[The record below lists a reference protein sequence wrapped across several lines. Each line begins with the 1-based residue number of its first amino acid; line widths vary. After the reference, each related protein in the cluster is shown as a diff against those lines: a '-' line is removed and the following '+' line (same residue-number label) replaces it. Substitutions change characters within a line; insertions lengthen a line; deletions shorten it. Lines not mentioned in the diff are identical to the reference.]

1 MNKEKDPA
9 HIYGFERG
17 HFMAGEQGE
26 TYTSVVSNNY
36 PLRVPKKL
44 TTSQEVFRSASA
56 DNVDR
61 FAFKEAA
68 DVIGDYA
75 DKALAGLQALPA
87 HVGCND
93 HIVHGV
99 ERIVCSRRLS
109 FLHIQTCT
117 CNLPGSE
124 GTDQGGL
131 IDEGASGGIDQEGRG
146 FHQGK
151 RFFIDHV
158 AGLVI

>member
-1 MNKEKDPA
+1 MKKENDPA
-9 HIYGFERG
+9 QIYGFERG
-17 HFMAGEQGE
+17 HFMSGKQGE

-44 TTSQEVFRSASA
+44 TTSQEVFRPASA

-87 HVGCND
+87 HVRGED
-93 HIVHGV
+93 DVRHVVQGV
-99 ERIVCSRRLS
+99 VRKRRFGL
-109 FLHIQTCT
+109 LYVQT
-117 CNLPGSE
+117 GSC
-124 GTDQGGL
+124 
-131 IDEGASGGIDQEGRG
+131 
-146 FHQGK
+146 
-151 RFFIDHV
+151 
-158 AGLVI
+158 